1 MKWSEFLSLFAEQP
15 LFHSSMLQVFQEPEE
30 YIQVQISRWVDAG
43 KLIQIRRG
51 WYLIAEP
58 YQSRRIPPGVIANRV
73 VTPSY
78 LSLEWALSFHGLIP
92 EETPNPT
99 SVTTARAQNFR
110 GAGCFFIYR
119 HIKPD
124 YFRGFSK
131 MLHGENEIVIAS
143 PEKALWDKLYLH
155 LRGNRFSMDWL
166 KELRLQNLEEF
177 ELSKWLDFT
186 SLAPSKSLQRAS
198 AKVAEYIQEAR
209 R

>member
-1 MKWSEFLSLFAEQP
+1 MKWSEFLSRFAEQP
-15 LFHSSMLQVFQEPEE
+15 FFHSTMLQVFQDPEE
-30 YIQVQISRWVDAG
+30 YIQVQISRWVDVG

-58 YQSRRIPPGVIANRV
+58 YRSRRIPPGVIANSV

-99 SVTTARAQNFR
+99 SVTTARAQDFR
-110 GAGCFFIYR
+110 AAGYLFIYR

-131 MLHGENEIVIAS
+131 MLHSENEIVIAS

-155 LRGNRFSMDWL
+155 LRSNRFSMDWL
-166 KELRLQNLEEF
+166 RELRLQNLEEF
-177 ELSKWLDFT
+177 ELSKWRDFT

>member
-1 MKWSEFLSLFAEQP
+1 MKWSEFLSRFAEHP
-15 LFHSSMLQVFQEPEE
+15 LFHSSMLQVFQEPGE

-58 YQSRRIPPGVIANRV
+58 YRSRRIPPGVIANRV

-99 SVTTARAQNFR
+99 SITTARAQDFR
-110 GAGCFFIYR
+110 AVGCLFIYR
-119 HIKPD
+119 HIKPG

-131 MLHGENEIVIAS
+131 MAYSENEIVIAS

-155 LRGNRFSMDWL
+155 LRSNRFSMSWL
-166 KELRLQNLEEF
+166 RELRLQNLEEF
-177 ELSKWLDFT
+177 GLSKWQDFT
-186 SLAPSKSLQRAS
+186 SLAPSKSLHRAS
-198 AKVAEYIQEAR
+198 AEVAEYIQEAR

>member
-1 MKWSEFLSLFAEQP
+1 MKWSEFLSRFADQP
-15 LFHSSMLQVFQEPEE
+15 LFHSFMLKVFQEPEE
-30 YIQVQISRWVDAG
+30 YIQVQISRWVEAG

-51 WYLIAEP
+51 WYMISEP
-58 YQSRRIPPGVIANRV
+58 YRPRRVPSGVIANKV

-99 SVTTARAQNFR
+99 SITTARTQHFR
-110 GAGCFFIYR
+110 AAGSLFIYR

-124 YFRGFSK
+124 YFRGYSK
-131 MLHGENEIVIAS
+131 MLYGEHEIVIAA

-155 LRGNRFSMDWL
+155 LRGHRFSVEWL
-166 KELRLQNLEEF
+166 RELRLQNLEEF
-177 ELSKWLDFT
+177 ELSKWMDFT
-186 SLAPSKSLQRAS
+186 RQARSAS
-198 AKVAEYIQEAR
+198 FHRDSARVAEYIQEVR